1 MGCGVGSNP
10 MKMHRNS
17 IGNYADPNPVP
28 SLAGET

>member
-10 MKMHRNS
+10 VKMHRNS
-17 IGNYADPNPVP
+17 IGNYADPNPVL